1 MKRHLLRLRR
11 SSVDPTGPPG
21 RLRSFLIEFLGTE
34 AGGGAILLASAVL
47 AMVMAN
53 GPLSR
58 IYEDLWTTA
67 PSFSRPGW
75 LLLDV
80 RHWVNEGLMAVFFFL
95 VGLEIKR
102 EFTRGELRDRKQ
114 AALPLA
120 GALGGMMLPA
130 GIYLLVNAGGDLR
143 GWPIPMATDIA
154 FAIGL
159 VALLGRL
166 APLPIKLFILALAI
180 VDDLGAVVVVAISAP
195 ERIRIAWFV
204 GACVCT
210 GVAILARSL
219 WVRSRWTIAAVGIL
233 MWILTLRSGVHPTVA
248 GVALAFMIPSGP
260 PMLERLERSL
270 HPWSSFVIL
279 PVFALAN
286 AGVHL
291 SPLFSKALQS
301 PVTLGVVLGMVTGK
315 TLGVFG
321 AAWLSIRFRLAKM
334 PTGVRYM
341 QLLGA
346 AAICGV
352 GFTVSLF
359 MAALS
364 FEGEMLAN
372 AKIGILVGSFLSAA
386 LGSLILWSSRDR
398 IRHEKSFFM
407 KGLK

>member
-21 RLRSFLIEFLGTE
+21 RLRSFLIQFLRTE
-34 AGGGAILLASAVL
+34 SGGGAILLAATVL
-47 AMVMAN
+47 ALVLAN
-53 GPLSR
+53 GPLSST
-58 IYEDLWTTA
+58 YEDLWTATL
-67 PSFSRPGW
+67 SFSRPAW

-80 RHWVNEGLMAVFFFL
+80 RHWVNEGLMALFFFL

-114 AALPLA
+114 AALPLV
-120 GALGGMMLPA
+120 GAVGGMMLPA

-166 APLPIKLFILALAI
+166 VPLPIKLFILTLAI
-180 VDDLGAVVVVAISAP
+180 ADDLGAVVVVAIAAP
-195 ERIRIAWFV
+195 ETIRITWLLALLV
-204 GACVCT
+204 CV
-210 GVAILARSL
+210 GVAILSKVLWIRSL
-219 WVRSRWTIAAVGIL
+219 WTIAAVGIL
-233 MWILTLRSGVHPTVA
+233 MWFLTLRSGVHPTIA

-260 PMLERLERSL
+260 PLIERLERAL

-279 PVFALAN
+279 PLFAFAN
-286 AGVHL
+286 AGVDL
-291 SPLFSKALQS
+291 SPLFSNAFQS
-301 PVTLGVVLGMVTGK
+301 PITVGIALGMVVGK
-315 TLGVFG
+315 TVGIFG
-321 AAWLSIRFRLAKM
+321 AAWLSIRFRLARL
-334 PTGVRYM
+334 PPGVRGI

-364 FEGEMLAN
+364 FEGKMLAN
-372 AKIGILVGSFLSAA
+372 AKIGILVGSVLSAV

-398 IRHEKSFFM
+398 IRRTIVSS
-407 KGLK
+407 